1 MIYYALLPCTVVLE
15 FDMGQ
20 PDGVLLRSRACYA
33 EQATVIEQQT
43 GQTEHSWISLHMPP
57 YTSSLWP
64 ADWDA
69 VKVHR
74 IGAVAEPLKM

>member
-33 EQATVIEQQT
+33 EQAPAIKQQT
-43 GQTEHSWISLHMPP
+43 GQPQHSWISLHMSP
-57 YTSSLWP
+57 YTSFCSLLT
-64 ADWDA
+64 
-69 VKVHR
+69 R
-74 IGAVAEPLKM
+74 ML

>member
-20 PDGVLLRSRACYA
+20 PDGVVLRSRACYA

-43 GQTEHSWISLHMPP
+43 GQLEHSQKSLRAPP
-57 YTSSLWP
+57 DTSAQW
-64 ADWDA
+64 
-69 VKVHR
+69 HR
-74 IGAVAEPLKM
+74 